1 VPSIAG
7 MIQLLDS
14 PFLWRCS
21 RFWLDLCFGLYTH
34 RFRMMQT
41 WGILEDSPSMLDVG
55 CGIGHFNRL
64 SQGKYL
70 GIDLNERYIEYAKKR
85 YPQAGKEFRCVDVT
99 TFWNE
104 SSEYDIV
111 LLVDFLHHLPAR
123 DCVRLLKIAANLA
136 RRYVVSF
143 EPVSEQTNPIG
154 RWIITY
160 DRGDHVIPLEKLH
173 GLFDQAGLPIAQS
186 RELYLGPIRSR
197 AILCCKT
204 DWQSVPRYRQAAN
217 EFPRAA

>member
-1 VPSIAG
+1 MV
-7 MIQLLDS
+7 
-14 PFLWRCS
+14 R
-21 RFWLDLCFGLYTH
+21 
-34 RFRMMQT
+34 
-41 WGILEDSPSMLDVG
+41 
-55 CGIGHFNRL
+55 RL
-64 SQGKYL
+64 IITALL
-70 GIDLNERYIEYAKKR
+70 GIAKTRQPLFTESNMLYGALIFYAGAGALYMGFGVTGTERYIKYAKKR